1 MGGWRELAFPIE
13 SLSDVELVIDD
24 ERADVVTDPLRWRIL
39 ETLGDG
45 KSVAEISR
53 ALGVTD
59 ARVLY
64 HVKRLAQTS
73 ATLLEHEDEAPQ
85 KRRCRPLV
93 GKIRVHDRSPP
104 NDAHTEAIPSDV
116 SSDFNQ
122 AFREV
127 AEGLYGASR
136 VVARSHNRA
145 RLSKEQAA
153 EFTRRL
159 LALIEDYFPP
169 GKGDRSGV
177 KYGFYGVITPIDLHP
192 LADSANNR

>member
-1 MGGWRELAFPIE
+1 MGSWRELVFPIE

-45 KSVAEISR
+45 KSIAEISR

-73 ATLLEHEDEAPQ
+73 VILLEHENEATQ
-85 KRRCRPLV
+85 ERRCRPLV
-93 GKIRVHDRSPP
+93 GKIRVRDRPPP
-104 NDAHTEAIPSDV
+104 NDAHAEAIPNDV

-136 VVARSHNRA
+136 VVARNHNRA

-159 LALIEDYFPP
+159 RALIEDYFPP

-192 LADSANNR
+192 LAGSENNG